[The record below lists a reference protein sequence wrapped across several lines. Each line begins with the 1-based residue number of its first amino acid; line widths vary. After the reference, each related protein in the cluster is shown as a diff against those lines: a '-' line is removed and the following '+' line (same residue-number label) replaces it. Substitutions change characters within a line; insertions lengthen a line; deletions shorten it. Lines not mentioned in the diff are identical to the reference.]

1 MNNFFYVTDLETV
14 LGYAT
19 QFSPLDRELVS
30 LPEAVG
36 RILGEELI
44 SQENLPDFARST
56 MDGFAV
62 RAASTFGAS
71 ESNPAYLTVTG
82 SVRMGETPGFSVAPG
97 EAARI
102 STGGAL
108 PAGADSVVIIEHTEA
123 IDETTIEAH
132 KTVAP
137 GQHVVQIGEDFTA
150 GSLVLDRGRVLRP
163 QDIGIMAAFGRE
175 FLSVHRRARVG
186 IISSGDEVVPIQ
198 ESPRPGQIRDIN
210 THTLSA
216 MVSEAGGIP
225 VCHGI
230 VKDDADMLFAVCSN
244 ALSTSDM
251 LLISGGSS
259 VGTRDFTVEV
269 LNRLPDT
276 RILVHGIP
284 ISPGKP
290 TIFARSGNLPIWGLP
305 GHVVSAMIVFRT
317 VVRPFLDQLNGI
329 STSRQTVWP
338 VPARMTRN
346 ISSAQGRT
354 DFIRVRMV
362 KKEDGFWAEP
372 IPGKSG
378 LLNTMIQADGLVAID
393 INTEGLD
400 KGALV
405 MVIPL

>member
-1 MNNFFYVTDLETV
+1 MNDFFNVTDLETV

-19 QFSPLDRELVS
+19 QFSPLGRELVS

-36 RILGEELI
+36 RVLGEALI
-44 SQENLPDFARST
+44 SHENLPNFARST
-56 MDGFAV
+56 MDGYAV

-71 ESNPAYLTVTG
+71 EANPAYLTVNG
-82 SVRMGETPGFSVAPG
+82 SVQMGETPEFSVAPG

-108 PAGADSVVIIEHTEA
+108 PAGADSVVIIEHTET
-123 IDETTIEAH
+123 IDETTIEVH

-150 GSLVLDRGRVLRP
+150 GTRVLDQGRVLHP
-163 QDIGIMAAFGRE
+163 QDIGIMAAFGKE
-175 FLSVHRRARVG
+175 FLPVHKRARVG
-186 IISSGDEVVPIQ
+186 IISTGDEVVPIQ
-198 ESPRPGQIRDIN
+198 ESPGPGQIRDTN
-210 THTLSA
+210 SHTLAA
-216 MVSEAGGIP
+216 MVSRAGGIP

-230 VKDDADMLFAVCSN
+230 VKDDAETLFTICSD

-269 LNRLPDT
+269 LNRLPDA

-290 TIFARSGNLPIWGLP
+290 TIFARAGNLPIWGLP
-305 GHVVSAMIVFRT
+305 GHVVSAMIVFRM

-329 STSRQTVWP
+329 SNSRQTVWP

-346 ISSAQGRT
+346 IFSAQGRT
-354 DFIRVRMV
+354 DYIRVRMV
-362 KKEDGFWAEP
+362 KREDGFWAEP

-400 KGALV
+400 KGAQV

>member
-1 MNNFFYVTDLETV
+1 MNDFFNVTDLETV
-14 LGYAT
+14 MGYVAE
-19 QFSPLDRELVS
+19 FSPLGTESVT

-36 RILGEELI
+36 RVLGEDVV
-44 SQENLPDFARST
+44 SQENLPDFVRST

-71 ESNPAYLTVTG
+71 EANPAYLTVNG
-82 SVRMGETPGFSVAPG
+82 SVQMGETPSFSVEPG
-97 EAARI
+97 EATRI

-108 PAGADSVVIIEHTEA
+108 PTGADSVVIIEHTEA
-123 IDETTIEAH
+123 IDETTIEVY

-137 GQHVVQIGEDFTA
+137 GQHVVQIGEDFSA
-150 GSLVLDRGRVLRP
+150 GTRILNRGQLLRP
-163 QDIGIMAAFGRE
+163 QDIGIMAAFGKE
-175 FLSVHRRARVG
+175 SLSVYKRARVG
-186 IISSGDEVVPIQ
+186 IISTGDEVVSIL
-198 ESPRPGQIRDIN
+198 ETPGPGKIRDIN
-210 THTLSA
+210 SYTLSA

-225 VCHGI
+225 RRYGI
-230 VKDDADMLFAVCSN
+230 VKDDAELLHTVCSN
-244 ALSTSDM
+244 ALSDTDM

-269 LNRLPDT
+269 LNRLPDA

-290 TIFARSGNLPIWGLP
+290 TIFARARNQPIWGLP
-305 GHVVSAMIVFRT
+305 GHVVSAMVVFRA
-317 VVRPFLDQLNGI
+317 VVRPFLDHINGI
-329 STSRQTVWP
+329 SNRRQTVWP

-354 DFIRVRMV
+354 DYIRVRMV
-362 KKEDGFWAEP
+362 KRADGLWAEP
-372 IPGKSG
+372 ILGKSG
-378 LLNTMIQADGLVAID
+378 LLNTMIQADGIVAID

-400 KGALV
+400 KGAQV

>member
-1 MNNFFYVTDLETV
+1 MNDFFDVTDLETIM
-14 LGYAT
+14 GYAAR
-19 QFSPLDRELVS
+19 FSALDTESVS

-36 RILGEELI
+36 RVLGEDVV

-62 RAASTFGAS
+62 RATSTFGAS
-71 ESNPAYLTVTG
+71 EANPVYLTVNG
-82 SVRMGETPGFSVAPG
+82 AVQMGETPAFSVAPG
-97 EAARI
+97 EATRI

-108 PAGADSVVIIEHTEA
+108 PEGADSVVIIEHTEA
-123 IDETTIEAH
+123 IDETTIEVY

-137 GQHVVQIGEDFTA
+137 GQHVVRIGEDFTA
-150 GSLVLDRGRVLRP
+150 GTRVLDRGQALRP
-163 QDIGIMAAFGRE
+163 QDIGIMAAFGKE
-175 FLSVHRRARVG
+175 FLSVYKRARVG
-186 IISSGDEVVPIQ
+186 IISTGDEVVSIR
-198 ESPRPGQIRDIN
+198 ETPGPGKIRDIN
-210 THTLSA
+210 SYTLSA

-225 VCHGI
+225 VRYDI
-230 VKDDADMLFAVCSN
+230 VKDDAGLLFDVCSN
-244 ALSTSDM
+244 ALFVSDM

-269 LNRLPDT
+269 LNRLPDA

-290 TIFARSGNLPIWGLP
+290 TILASAGGLPIWGLP
-305 GHVVSAMIVFRT
+305 GHVVSAMVVFRA

-329 STSRQTVWP
+329 SNRRQTVWP

-346 ISSAQGRT
+346 VSSAQGRT
-354 DFIRVRMV
+354 DYIRVRMV
-362 KKEDGFWAEP
+362 RREDGLWAEP
-372 IPGKSG
+372 ILGKSG

-400 KGALV
+400 KGAQV
-405 MVIPL
+405 MVVPL